1 MITVQIT
8 LYTLRHA
15 RQGEFAQ
22 ASHRIS
28 GDNKYDIY
36 KEIADKIERFAK
48 SHGIAPSCVAQS
60 SIWTGGDLQ

>member
-15 RQGEFAQ
+15 RQSEFAQ

-48 SHGIAPSCVAQS
+48 SHGIAPSCVSQS